1 MESITYHGRTAG
13 SLTTMEVT
21 EKGKTDLRHF
31 HDLKCGLSWPM
42 TDLTLPY
49 YCILGQGA
57 VRLRQGTWPLTL
69 LDEAMDESM
78 FNLFNKMFNSM
89 GVLGC
94 SKIYVDVSRKFM
106 NFIDHLD
113 TIRRNFRASQDITID
128 EAPYAENFIHGYEM
142 IRKWI
147 DPEQL
152 NGLTMAE
159 DSILRKELSGFKK
172 TDRTGKAELYFPAM
186 NALRYVLGAYESNS
200 SPPVLNAPKAARPI
214 AWT

>member
-1 MESITYHGRTAG
+1 MESITYKGRTSG
-13 SLTTMEVT
+13 GLTTMEVT
-21 EKGKTDLRHF
+21 ENGKTELRHF

-49 YCILGQGA
+49 YCILGQGTL
-57 VRLRQGTWPLTL
+57 RLRQGQWPLTL
-69 LDEAMDESM
+69 LVEGMDESM
-78 FNLFNKMFNSM
+78 FKLFNQMFDQM
-89 GVLGC
+89 GILGC
-94 SKIYVDVSRKFM
+94 SKIYVDVSRKFI

-113 TIRRNFRASQDITID
+113 LIRRNFRASQDITID
-128 EAPYAENFIHGYEM
+128 EAPYADNFIHGYER

-152 NGLTMAE
+152 NGLTMTD

-172 TDRTGKAELYFPAM
+172 TDRAGHPEFSFPAM
-186 NALRYVLGAYESNS
+186 NALRYALGAYESNS
-200 SPPVLNAPKAARPI
+200 EPPVVNAPKAARPA